1 LIPAPRRRTTK
12 RIRQL
17 KRRQL
22 EFLFL
27 NAGHFFDHLIILLLF
42 ILGGLLAHLTLQQ
55 VRKWYTKQQ
64 EDNPFAKKMRVS
76 PIAFFAVTI
85 PYTIV
90 LYKLFSVYLKIWI
103 GKLF

>member
-1 LIPAPRRRTTK
+1 MKFARW
-12 RIRQL
+12 
-17 KRRQL
+17 
-22 EFLFL
+22 L
-27 NAGHFFDHLIILLLF
+27 NSLSNVDHLVILFLF
-42 ILGGLLAHLTLQQ
+42 ILAGLLAHLTLQQ

-64 EDNPFAKKMRVS
+64 EDNPFAKKIRIS

-90 LYKLFSVYLKIWI
+90 LYKLLNGYLKIWI